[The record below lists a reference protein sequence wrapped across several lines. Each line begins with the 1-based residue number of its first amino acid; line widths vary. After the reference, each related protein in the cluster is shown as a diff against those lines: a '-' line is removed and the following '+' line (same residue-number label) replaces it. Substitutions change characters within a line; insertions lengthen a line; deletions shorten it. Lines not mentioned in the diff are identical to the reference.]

1 MERKITTGRY
11 LLEKKTKIATS
22 GNGVRVVSCEFSP
35 LVNGETAA
43 NRIMVIGQSNGVF
56 GVFNVE
62 TLESIHSFQISESKI
77 DSISINHSGE
87 WIALASRSLG
97 QLFVWE
103 WKSET
108 YVLKQQGHFFDLN
121 TLAYSNDGAFIATGG
136 DDGKIKLWTTKNHLS
151 FVTFSDHTSK
161 VTDLKF
167 IPKKNNTL
175 LSASLDGTVR
185 AYDLV
190 KYRNFRVLQ
199 PSKPTQF
206 NCLSVDSSSG
216 DLVVAGSLD
225 PFNIYVWSLRTGTL
239 VDVLNGHTGPISS
252 LCFSPTG
259 ALLVSG
265 SWDTTVRV
273 WDIFE
278 KKGAVDT
285 LNHASE
291 VLSVDFHPNSKEV
304 ISTTLGGQVYLWQ
317 AEEGNLIGMI
327 DCKNDIAGGRLQ
339 EERVTAKKSTRNKY
353 FNSIAVSPNGEFV
366 LGGGNSKHI
375 CLYDTRYRLLM
386 KRFAIT

>member
-1 MERKITTGRY
+1 
-11 LLEKKTKIATS
+11 
-22 GNGVRVVSCEFSP
+22 
-35 LVNGETAA
+35 
-43 NRIMVIGQSNGVF
+43 
-56 GVFNVE
+56 
-62 TLESIHSFQISESKI
+62 
-77 DSISINHSGE
+77 
-87 WIALASRSLG
+87 
-97 QLFVWE
+97 VWE

-108 YVLKQQGHFFDLN
+108 YVVKQQGHLFDLN
-121 TLAYSNDGAFIATGG
+121 TLAYSNDGALIATGG

-151 FVTFSDHTSK
+151 FVTFADHTSK
-161 VTDLKF
+161 VTELKF

-190 KYRNFRVLQ
+190 KYRNFRVFQ
-199 PSKPTQF
+199 PNKPTQF
-206 NCLSVDSSSG
+206 TCLSVDSSSG

-225 PFNIYVWSLRTGTL
+225 PFNIYVWSLRTATL

-252 LCFSPTG
+252 LAFSPFG

-278 KKGAVDT
+278 RKGSVDA

-327 DCKNDIAGGRLQ
+327 DCKNDIVGGRL
-339 EERVTAKKSTRNKY
+339 
-353 FNSIAVSPNGEFV
+353 
-366 LGGGNSKHI
+366 
-375 CLYDTRYRLLM
+375 
-386 KRFAIT
+386 